1 MGRFEDGLRRWAGL
15 AEGTDIEGTVAQ
27 VTADASLRGANLW
40 LLACSSVLASIGLD
54 TNSAA
59 VIIGA
64 MLISPLMGPIV
75 GVGLATAI
83 DDRALLVRAL
93 KSFGM
98 AMTISLVASF
108 LYFLATPLGEIT
120 SELQSRTSPTL
131 LDVGVAFFGGLAG
144 IVSTSRREQTMA
156 IPGVAIATALMPP
169 LCTAGFGLATGNLR
183 FFLGAFYLFFIN
195 AVFISL
201 ATFFVVRG
209 LRFPLKRVEPAR
221 QRAVTMW
228 VTAFA
233 VLVTLPSAWI
243 LYMLVHEA
251 RQQQRITNFV
261 RQHVASSERDALRWT
276 VAPSDSGQVLTVLVA
291 GQPMSDV
298 ELDSARAVLGRTRR
312 LDSLGLRVVQT
323 ELSPEERRQL
333 TTETSAAVLQ
343 AIEARTRAAPQP
355 RNPLGPLPIDTSA
368 VAQLQR
374 EILALHPE
382 LTEVAVGALTGVD
395 SLGRSVTRPTI
406 TIAFPARTRRADRQR
421 TVSQLDLWLRTRT
434 AADSVV
440 ILGR

>member
-15 AEGTDIEGTVAQ
+15 AEGTDIEGTVERVA
-27 VTADASLRGANLW
+27 ADSSLRGANLW
-40 LLACSSVLASIGLD
+40 LLACSAVLASIGLD

-75 GVGLATAI
+75 GIGLATGI
-83 DDRALLVRAL
+83 DDRALLNGSL

-98 AMTISLVASF
+98 AMAIALAASF
-108 LYFLATPLGEIT
+108 LYFLATPLGEVT
-120 SELQSRTSPTL
+120 SELQARTSPTL

-144 IVSTSRREQTMA
+144 IVSGSRREQTNA

-183 FFLGAFYLFFIN
+183 FFAGAFYLFFIN

-243 LYMLVHEA
+243 LYALVREA
-251 RQQQRITNFV
+251 RQQQRVTSFV
-261 RQHVASSERDALRWT
+261 RQHVAASDRDALRWD
-276 VAPSDSGQVLTVLVA
+276 VVPSDSGPVLTVLVA
-291 GQPMSDV
+291 GRPMSHI
-298 ELDSARAVLGRTRR
+298 EEDSARAVLGRTRR
-312 LDSLGLRVVQT
+312 LDAMGLRVVQT
-323 ELSPEERRQL
+323 ELSPEERREL

-343 AIEARTRAAPQP
+343 ALEARTRAVPQP
-355 RNPLGPLPIDTSA
+355 RNPLGPLPLDTMA

-374 EILALHPE
+374 EIRALHPE
-382 LTEVAVGALTGVD
+382 LTEVAVGALTAVD
-395 SLGRSVTRPTI
+395 SLGRSRTLPTI
-406 TIAFPARTRRADRQR
+406 TI
-421 TVSQLDLWLRTRT
+421 
-434 AADSVV
+434 
-440 ILGR
+440 

>member
-15 AEGTDIEGTVAQ
+15 AEGTDMDGTVER
-27 VTADASLRGANLW
+27 VTADASLQGVNLW
-40 LLACSSVLASIGLD
+40 LLTCSAVLASIGLD
-54 TNSAA
+54 TNSTA

-75 GVGLATAI
+75 GIGLAIAT
-83 DDRALLVRAL
+83 DDRTLLTRSL

-98 AMTISLVASF
+98 AMAIALAASF
-108 LYFLATPLGEIT
+108 LYFLATPLGEVT
-120 SELQSRTSPTL
+120 AELQARTSPTL

-144 IVSTSRREQTMA
+144 IVSGSRRERTNA

-169 LCTAGFGLATGNLR
+169 LCTAGFGLATGNVR

-243 LYMLVHEA
+243 LYSLVREA
-251 RQQQRITNFV
+251 RQQQRVATFV
-261 RQHVASSERDALRWT
+261 RQNVAASDRDALRWDVVT
-276 VAPSDSGQVLTVLVA
+276 GDSGPVLSVLVA
-291 GQPMSDV
+291 GRPMSDV
-298 ELDSARAVLGRTRR
+298 EEDSARAVLRRTRR
-312 LDSLGLRVVQT
+312 LDGLTLRVVQT
-323 ELSPEERRQL
+323 ELTPEERREL

-343 AIEARTRAAPQP
+343 ALEARTRSAPTP
-355 RNPLGPLPIDTSA
+355 RNPLSPLPIDTVA

-374 EILALHPE
+374 EIVALHPE

-395 SLGRSVTRPTI
+395 SLGRSATRPTV
-406 TIAFPARTRRADRQR
+406 TIAFPARTKPADRR
-421 TVSQLDLWLRTRT
+421 STTSRLDQWLRTRT
-434 AADSVV
+434 GTDSVV
-440 ILGR
+440 ILSR

>member
-1 MGRFEDGLRRWAGL
+1 MGRFENGVRRWAGL
-15 AEGTDIEGTVAQ
+15 ADGTDIEGTVAR

-40 LLACSSVLASIGLD
+40 LLACSAVLASIGLD
-54 TNSAA
+54 TNSTA

-75 GVGLATAI
+75 GIGLATAT
-83 DDRALLVRAL
+83 DDRSLLSGAL

-98 AMTISLVASF
+98 AMAIALAASF
-108 LYFLATPLGEIT
+108 LYFLATPLGEVT
-120 SELQSRTSPTL
+120 SELQARTSPTL

-144 IVSTSRREQTMA
+144 IVSGSRREQTNA

-169 LCTAGFGLATGNLR
+169 LCTAGFGLATGNVR
-183 FFLGAFYLFFIN
+183 FFAGAFYLFFIN

-209 LRFPLKRVEPAR
+209 LRFPHKRVEPAR

-243 LYMLVHEA
+243 LYKLVHEA
-251 RQQQRITNFV
+251 RQQQRVTAFV
-261 RQHVASSERDALRWT
+261 RQHVAASDRDALRWD
-276 VAPSDSGQVLTVLVA
+276 VVPSDSGPVLTVLVA
-291 GQPMSDV
+291 GRPMS
-298 ELDSARAVLGRTRR
+298 ETEQDSARAVLRDTRR
-312 LDSLGLRVVQT
+312 LDAMTLRVVQT
-323 ELSPEERRQL
+323 ELSPEERREL

-343 AIEARTRAAPQP
+343 ALEARTRTTPTP
-355 RNPLGPLPIDTSA
+355 RNPLSPLPVDTAA

-382 LTEVAVGALTGVD
+382 LTAVAVGALTRVD
-395 SLGRSVTRPTI
+395 SLGRSATVPTVTI
-406 TIAFPARTRRADRQR
+406 TFPTTARLADRRAATSRLEQ
-421 TVSQLDLWLRTRT
+421 WLRAR
-434 AADSVV
+434 AAVDSVA
-440 ILGR
+440 ILSR